1 MVLCECF
8 CSQGELR
15 QGRRLTVYAATV
27 YSGLAMKTPS
37 YRPLLILIF
46 LLSITGPGWL
56 SVSAQ
61 SRPVPNPQLASKEV
75 NARVEALLQQ
85 MTLDEKVGQLAQ
97 FNAGFATGPG
107 ASNLQNDELA
117 AKGLAGSFLNLAS
130 AEATNHYQHLA
141 VEKTRL
147 HIPILFG
154 LDVIHGHRT
163 TFPVPLALAAS
174 FDPAAVEFVARS
186 GATEARA
193 DGIPWVFS
201 PMVDISRDAR
211 WGRIVESAGED
222 PYLGSAL
229 ARAWVKGY
237 QQDDLSR
244 PDSVAVSVKHYAAY
258 GAPIAGRDY
267 NAVDMSEI
275 TLRQVY
281 LEPYRAAVEAGAAT
295 VMSSFNTINGV
306 PGSAN
311 PFTLTQVLRNEWGFD
326 GFVVSDWGAVA
337 ELLNHSI
344 GADGPTVAR
353 KALEAGVDMDMV
365 GELFG
370 TVIAPQ
376 VRAGKI
382 PMGVVDEAV
391 RRILRVKFAL
401 GLFDHP
407 YTAAGPAYDATPERR
422 AAARKVADET
432 MVLLKNDPVDGV
444 GALLPLTAKARKV
457 ALIGPLAD
465 NQREMLGAWAVS
477 GDPRFVITLR
487 TALRERLGDRLLY
500 AQGCDLLSGEDANV
514 LKRVHFGGGGD
525 TPDAPLAIPN
535 DAKTIAVAVETAR
548 QSDIAILAL
557 GEPADW
563 MEGEASS
570 RTTLGFTGAQQQLLE
585 AVVATGKPV
594 VLVVLAGRPLEL
606 KWAAAHVPSILE
618 AWSPGIEAGHAV
630 ADVLFGDVNPSGKL
644 PVSLPRAVGQEPLY
658 YAQLPTGRPAQG
670 DLSHFPRN
678 GGEKFVSRYLDEENS
693 ALYPFGWGLSYTR
706 FSYAQLTASHA
717 EVPLRELLAF
727 GRKPVVTVGVD
738 VKNAGSVAGTEVVQ
752 LYIRNT
758 AASVSQPVRELKGFA
773 RVTLNP
779 GETKHVE
786 FPLGFDE
793 LNFYNADVKR
803 NIEPTTYRIW
813 VGGSSLATAEAELKV
828 IE

>member
-1 MVLCECF
+1 M
-8 CSQGELR
+8 
-15 QGRRLTVYAATV
+15 
-27 YSGLAMKTPS
+27 
-37 YRPLLILIF
+37 
-46 LLSITGPGWL
+46 
-56 SVSAQ
+56 
-61 SRPVPNPQLASKEV
+61 
-75 NARVEALLQQ
+75 
-85 MTLDEKVGQLAQ
+85 
-97 FNAGFATGPG
+97 
-107 ASNLQNDELA
+107 
-117 AKGLAGSFLNLAS
+117 
-130 AEATNHYQHLA
+130 
-141 VEKTRL
+141 
-147 HIPILFG
+147 
-154 LDVIHGHRT
+154 
-163 TFPVPLALAAS
+163 
-174 FDPAAVEFVARS
+174 
-186 GATEARA
+186 
-193 DGIPWVFS
+193 
-201 PMVDISRDAR
+201 
-211 WGRIVESAGED
+211 
-222 PYLGSAL
+222 

-237 QQDDLSR
+237 QQGDLSR
-244 PDSVAVSVKHYAAY
+244 PDSVAVCVKHYAAY

-281 LEPYRAAVEAGAAT
+281 LEPYRAAVESGAAT
-295 VMSSFNTINGV
+295 IMSSFNTINGV
-306 PGSAN
+306 PASAN
-311 PFTLTQVLRNEWGFD
+311 PFTLTQILRNEWGFD
-326 GFVVSDWGAVA
+326 GFVVSDWDAVG
-337 ELLNHSI
+337 ELLNHAI
-344 GADGPTVAR
+344 GPDGPTVAR
-353 KALEAGVDMDMV
+353 KALEAGVDMELDMA
-365 GELFG
+365 GDLFG

-382 PMGVVDEAV
+382 PMSVVDEAV

-407 YTAAGPAYDATPERR
+407 YTAEGLAYAATPERR
-422 AAARKVADET
+422 AAARKVAGET

-444 GALLPLTAKARKV
+444 GALLPLTAKAKKV

-477 GDPRFVITLR
+477 GNPRFVVTLR

-500 AQGCDLLSGEDANV
+500 AQGCELLSGEDANI

-525 TPDAPLAIPN
+525 TPDAPLSIPD

-548 QSDIAILAL
+548 QADIAILVL

-606 KWAAAHVPSILE
+606 KWAAAHVPAILE
-618 AWSPGIEAGHAV
+618 AWSPGIEAGPAI

-670 DLSHFPRN
+670 DLSHFPRDTD
-678 GGEKFVSRYLDEENS
+678 EKFVSRYMDEENS

-706 FSYAQLTASHA
+706 FSYAQPTVSRTQLSLSEVLASGH
-717 EVPLRELLAF
+717 
-727 GRKPVVTVGVD
+727 KPVVTVGVD

-773 RVTLNP
+773 RVALNP

-793 LNFYNADVKR
+793 LNFYNAEIKR
-803 NIEPTTYRIW
+803 TVEPTTYKIW
-813 VGGSSLATAEAELKV
+813 VGGSSLATAETSLTVVE
-828 IE
+828 